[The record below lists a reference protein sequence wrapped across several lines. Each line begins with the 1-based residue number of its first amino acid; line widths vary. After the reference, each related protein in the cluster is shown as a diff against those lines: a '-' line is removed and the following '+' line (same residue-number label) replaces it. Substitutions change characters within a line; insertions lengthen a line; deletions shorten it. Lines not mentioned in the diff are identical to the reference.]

1 MARAS
6 SRKSL
11 TALISLTALGAITLA
26 TLGASAIALAT
37 TGAMAMALNNAVRVS
52 PAMNHVDALGGRL
65 DPHTDR
71 VFGPGGGNS
80 QSFAECY
87 RRNHLRL
94 EKVDTSKSDG
104 SISDKAR
111 RMCGI

>member
-1 MARAS
+1 
-6 SRKSL
+6 
-11 TALISLTALGAITLA
+11 
-26 TLGASAIALAT
+26 
-37 TGAMAMALNNAVRVS
+37 MAMALNNAVRVS

-87 RRNHLRL
+87 RRNYLRL
-94 EKVDTSKSDG
+94 EKADTSKSDG

-111 RMCGI
+111 RNCGI